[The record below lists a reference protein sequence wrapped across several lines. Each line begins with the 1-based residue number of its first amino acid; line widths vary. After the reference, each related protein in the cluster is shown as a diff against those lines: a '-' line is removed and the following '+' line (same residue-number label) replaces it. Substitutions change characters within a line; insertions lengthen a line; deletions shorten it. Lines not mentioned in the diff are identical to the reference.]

1 MMRQTTRERK
11 WQIMRAFIVGDRGE
25 AAREKGK
32 WGMVWSPGP
41 IRLI

>member
-1 MMRQTTRERK
+1 MVRQTTRERK
-11 WQIMRAFIVGDRGE
+11 WQIMRAFKGRDRGE
-25 AAREKGK
+25 MAREKGK